1 MSQLREYIE
10 KIREYKEQ
18 NPQITDE
25 KLIRYVYLD
34 LGKRFSFNLDFA
46 FGNSKAKQKIY
57 ARGRCEKFMNESME
71 SNIMICKDIS
81 YILEHILREFG
92 INIRTEVD
100 PDDKRKCA
108 HVYNVVTPEEGMEYI
123 IDLQEDIE
131 NIQAHAFTTNYGL
144 STDSRKPIM
153 RRFDIE
159 QIDRELGYI
168 DDEHYYTDDYMYTLK
183 LGLSY
188 FTDFAEKVQF
198 ALENIDIHENPNIQY
213 AERQWRHKKM
223 LSRLFTP
230 EELRRIHI
238 VDCYQQ
244 LGEQKEYK
252 NCIAVECNKSTDMYM
267 YVAEENR
274 YCKMTIQEFA
284 EMTQNGL
291 VNMQGI
297 PNLRQALRELKKKKD
312 DVDDLDA

>member
-1 MSQLREYIE
+1 MSQLGEYIA

-34 LGKRFSFNLDFA
+34 LGKRFSFNLNFA
-46 FGNSKAKQKIY
+46 FGNAKARQKIY
-57 ARGRCEKFMNESME
+57 TRGKCEQYMNEAME
-71 SNIMICKDIS
+71 SNTIICKDIS
-81 YILEHILREFG
+81 FILEYILKNFG
-92 INIRTEVD
+92 INIRTVVAPYD
-100 PDDKRKCA
+100 MRKCA
-108 HVYNVVTPEEGMEYI
+108 HIYNVVTPKEGEEYI

-144 STDSRKPIM
+144 AVDSRKPLI
-153 RRFDIE
+153 RRFNIE

-183 LGLSY
+183 MGVSY
-188 FTDFAEKVQF
+188 FDDFAEKVQF
-198 ALENIDIHENPNIQY
+198 VLENIDIHENSEIQY

-223 LSRLFTP
+223 LSELFTP

-238 VDCYQQ
+238 IDCYQQ
-244 LGEQKEYK
+244 TGEQREYK

-267 YVAEENR
+267 YSIEENR
-274 YCKMTIQEFA
+274 YCKMSIQEFA

-291 VNMQGI
+291 VNMQGV
-297 PNLRQALRELKKKKD
+297 PNLKQAIRELKRKREE
-312 DVDDLDA
+312 VNDLDT